1 MFYFR
6 RLLVRK
12 RPARE
17 RISPPYNLLLVEVI
31 TCAASRVRILA
42 PKVRPKFLGLEI
54 AAMNFWTNT
63 QCYPVYMRG
72 ELYLGWSPILGKWCL
87 VHLEPARVSS
97 DIDFDNMG
105 KVTRL
110 AFYVGGKEIF
120 SYSSED
126 LQKLGLE
133 RKVAHLTNNL
143 TGSFTV
149 HGIDQI
155 PLTNHYVFAMER
167 TVGNQTNTEKVL
179 LDITTGKVLADDS
192 RKK

>member
-1 MFYFR
+1 
-6 RLLVRK
+6 VRSIPSEDFGSK
-12 RPARE
+12 GKTQV
-17 RISPPYNLLLVEVI
+17 L
-31 TCAASRVRILA
+31 RVRNSGDEL
-42 PKVRPKFLGLEI
+42 LDE
-54 AAMNFWTNT
+54 
-63 QCYPVYMRG
+63 YPVYMRG